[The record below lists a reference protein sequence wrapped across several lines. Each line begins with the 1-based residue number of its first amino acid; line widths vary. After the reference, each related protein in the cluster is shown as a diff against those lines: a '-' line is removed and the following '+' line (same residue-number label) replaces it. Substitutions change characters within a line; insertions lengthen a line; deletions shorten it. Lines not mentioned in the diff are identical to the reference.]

1 VWLLLIFN
9 IYTMDETQVNPT
21 ATDDTTSV
29 VEAGEVVV
37 APEAIE
43 GEVVVEAEAPAAEE
57 IVA

>member
-1 VWLLLIFN
+1 
-9 IYTMDETQVNPT
+9 MDETQVNPT